1 MEPVT
6 IWMWSLAAGGLV
18 IVVVALLLLAII
30 ATARSILTGS
40 SWNRSVGSPMH
51 RMTRALRS
59 SSPPVKSII
68 ESDPMS

>member
-30 ATARSILTGS
+30 DRAREEARRPAETTG
-40 SWNRSVGSPMH
+40 
-51 RMTRALRS
+51 
-59 SSPPVKSII
+59 
-68 ESDPMS
+68 DPGRPR